1 MAAAAAA
8 TLERGRT
15 DMRLTR
21 EFSLG
26 AFHMRVNWVILAAVL
41 MSIAGLLRLSWWQL
55 ERAGD
60 KVEAQRELEAR
71 LSLTAPALE
80 EIPRGHLHP
89 ANPELPNRHVTLT
102 GAYENDRVILVL
114 AEFFDGQI
122 GYGVVTPFRLAA
134 TGQLVLVERGWIS
147 GIGVDADNLNL
158 RPVDGPLRAGAQI
171 HVPPSD
177 AKVPPGEMDPSN
189 WPLRVRGLEL
199 DALAEV
205 FAEELFPFSVRLT
218 EDQPGVLVRHWPAAS
233 ADSAGYTRNL
243 SYALQ
248 WFAAAFAVLLVGLL
262 ASSNLWS
269 LLRDSR

>member
-1 MAAAAAA
+1 MQ
-8 TLERGRT
+8 
-15 DMRLTR
+15 LTR

-26 AFHMRVNWVILAAVL
+26 AFHLRVNWIILAAVL
-41 MSIAGLLRLSWWQL
+41 MSIAGFLRLSWWQL
-55 ERAGD
+55 ERAGE
-60 KVEAQRELEAR
+60 KVEAQRELEAQ

-102 GAYENDRVILVL
+102 GEYDNERPILVL

-134 TGQLVLVERGWIS
+134 TGQLVLVERGWIN
-147 GIGVDADNLNL
+147 GIGVDADNLDL
-158 RPVDGPLRAGAQI
+158 RPVTGPLSTSAQI
-171 HVPPSD
+171 HVPPGD
-177 AKVPPGEMDPSN
+177 ARVLPSEIDPRN

-199 DALAEV
+199 EVLAEV
-205 FAEELFPFSVRLT
+205 LAEELFPFSVRLT
-218 EDQPGVLVRHWPAAS
+218 EDQPGVFVRHWPAVS
-233 ADSAGYTRNL
+233 ADTAGYTQNL

-248 WFAAAFAVLLVGLL
+248 WFAAAFAVLVISLL

-269 LLRDSR
+269 LLRDSN